1 MGNANGMDK
10 PLQVILCVLAT
21 LCIAALFAVD
31 IYMGLG

>member
-1 MGNANGMDK
+1 MNNPSGVDK
-10 PLQVILCVLAT
+10 LQVILCVLAT

>member
-1 MGNANGMDK
+1 MGNANGVDK
-10 PLQVILCVLAT
+10 LQVILGMLAT